1 MNKASGL
8 TMAIKISDRISI
20 TKTRR
25 RRKAKNRQYELR
37 KLRRFAKA
45 RPKHKAYMSLRPSK
59 GGSGSN
65 EQPVNHVFQIKA
77 PKDFRL
83 LKNTEECVKFFK
95 KVRDRHKA
103 FTNKV
108 GILEMHIDLSGVMH
122 IDFASTMMLDA
133 ICDELSS
140 TPPLCNVWGNAP
152 LRLDCRQYLVDSG
165 FMDNKV
171 DALGRDYGLVG
182 NSDSMK
188 IERGQVKLEDEQILK
203 VVEIEKHICKHLTG
217 NDGRLY
223 RHIEMIK
230 EICGNTVDW
239 SEAKRDQWSYGVKFE
254 EGKVIVV
261 ALDLGKGILESI
273 SRRFTTFVEDM
284 LARNTH
290 VDILDGAFNRKY
302 GSKSRRKNRN
312 RGLPSIKYAQEK
324 GIIKELTVITN
335 NVVLD
340 FEHRENCRKFH
351 WNRKRAL
358 EATLYS
364 WIIDASCYK

>member
-1 MNKASGL
+1 
-8 TMAIKISDRISI
+8 MAIEATDKNIFI
-20 TKTRR
+20 KTRR
-25 RRKAKNRQYELR
+25 RREAKKRQYELR
-37 KLRRFAKA
+37 RLRRLAKA
-45 RPKHKAYMSLRPSK
+45 RPRHKVYSPPRQSK

-65 EQPVNHVFQIKA
+65 DQAVSHVFQINA

-108 GILEMHIDLSGVMH
+108 GILEVHIDLSAVMY

-152 LRLDCRQYLVDSG
+152 LRPNCRQYLIDSG
-165 FMDNKV
+165 FLSNKV

-188 IERGQVKLEDEQILK
+188 IERGQVKLEDDQILK
-203 VVEIEKHICKHLTG
+203 VVEIEKHICKHVTG
-217 NDGRLY
+217 SEGRLY

-254 EGKVIVV
+254 EEKVIVV

-302 GSKSRRKNRN
+302 GSTSKRKNRN

-324 GIIKELTVITN
+324 GIIKELTVVTN

-340 FEHRENCRKFH
+340 FEHRENSRKFH

-364 WIIDASCYK
+364 WVIDASCYK

>member
-1 MNKASGL
+1 MTIETTNK
-8 TMAIKISDRISI
+8 I
-20 TKTRR
+20 TFVKTRR
-25 RRKAKNRQYELR
+25 HRKAKKRQYELR
-37 KLRRFAKA
+37 RLRRLAKT
-45 RPKHKAYMSLRPSK
+45 RPRHKSYTPQQSSKTILVPS
-59 GGSGSN
+59 
-65 EQPVNHVFQIKA
+65 EPVVSRVFQIKA

-83 LKNTEECVKFFK
+83 LNNTGECVKFFK

-108 GILEMHIDLSGVMH
+108 GILEMHIDLSEVIH

-140 TPPLCNVWGNAP
+140 TPPFCNIWGNSPQRA
-152 LRLDCRQYLVDSG
+152 DCRQYLIDSG
-165 FMDNKV
+165 FLNNKMD
-171 DALGRDYGLVG
+171 AFGRDYGLAG

-188 IERGQVKLEDEQILK
+188 IERGQIKLEDDQILK
-203 VVEIEKHICKHLTG
+203 VVEMEKHICKHVTG
-217 NDGRLY
+217 TEGRLF

-239 SEAKRDQWSYGVKFE
+239 SGAKRDQWSYGVKFE
-254 EGKVIVV
+254 DGKVIVV

-290 VDILDGAFNRKY
+290 VDILEGAFNRKY
-302 GSKSRRKNRN
+302 GSKSKRRNRN
-312 RGLPSIKYAQEK
+312 RGLPSIRYAQEK

-340 FEHRENCRKFH
+340 FEHKENSRKFH

-364 WIIDASCYK
+364 WVIDASCYK